1 MSTTT
6 SPATRSAGGLRR
18 PGRPGRL
25 RRHRGSLLI
34 GAGALLAVVVAAL
47 LGSGTST
54 SVPFDPDNPGADGAQ
69 AVARVLADQG
79 VDVEVARSA
88 AELERLTVDAST
100 TVVVVNPFELGES
113 TADRLRAH
121 AADAA
126 ELIVVGAGPGVADEW
141 GSLGG
146 GARVPLTPGR
156 AADCDDPRFAG
167 LTLETDSA
175 TVYPGGDCFGGRLGA
190 VTAQPQPGLLL
201 FGAEEALTNDQVLR
215 ADDAAVA
222 LRLLGQTPRLVW
234 YLPDAADRL
243 GDDRAS
249 LRSLLPPWTVPGLV
263 LALCAVVALA
273 LWRGR
278 RFGPLAT
285 EPLPVVVRAVE
296 TTRSLGRLYRRSGD
310 RGHAAEALRRA
321 TRARCAERLR
331 LGSTAAP
338 ETVAR
343 EVARRT
349 GRPLETVGRLLGPGG
364 DVPSTDHDLI
374 ALATALAEL
383 EEEVRST

>member
-1 MSTTT
+1 VSASTAQAAG
-6 SPATRSAGGLRR
+6 PAPTGRR
-18 PGRPGRL
+18 GRL
-25 RRHRGSLLI
+25 GRHRTSLLI
-34 GAGALLAVVVAAL
+34 GAGAVLAVVVAAL
-47 LGSGTST
+47 LST
-54 SVPFDPDNPGADGAQ
+54 GARSSTPFDPDNAGGDGAR
-69 AVARVLADQG
+69 ALARVLADQG
-79 VDVEVARSA
+79 VSVEVARSA

-113 TADRLRAH
+113 TAERLREH
-121 AADAA
+121 AAEAA
-126 ELIVVGAGPGVADEW
+126 ELVVVGAGPGVADEW
-141 GSLGG
+141 GSVGG

-156 AADCDDPRFAG
+156 EADCDDPLLTG

-175 TVYPGGDCFGGRLGA
+175 TVYPGDGCFDGRQGA
-190 VTAQPQPGLLL
+190 VTARPDAGVLL

-215 ADDAAVA
+215 ADNAAVA

-234 YLPDAADRL
+234 YVPDAADRL
-243 GDDRAS
+243 GDDTAS
-249 LRSLLPPWTVPGLV
+249 LGSLLPRWVLPALV
-263 LALCAVVALA
+263 LGLFAAVALA

-310 RGHAAEALRRA
+310 RQHAAQALRRA

-331 LGSTAAP
+331 LGSAATTA
-338 ETVAR
+338 TVVR

-349 GRPLETVGRLLGPGG
+349 GRPLTAVEALLDPAA

-374 ALATALAEL
+374 ALAHDLAEL
-383 EEEVRST
+383 EEEVRTP